1 MSPHEV
7 SCKTNMPALNH
18 KIDFALI
25 FTARNANPNGDP
37 LDGNRPRTTYDG
49 IGEVSDVC
57 LKRKIRNRLMDA
69 GYAVFVQSDDRRID
83 GYRSLKERAEASPEL
98 KACMDAINNKKK
110 AKDSPAPT
118 RDDYA
123 AIACKT
129 WIDVRAFGQV
139 FSFKKG
145 SKKSSKKSNES
156 NVAEVNTHA
165 DTGDKKSDDSEGVSI
180 GVRGPVTIQPAF
192 SIAPV
197 NIVSSQITKS
207 VNLETGDDPDKKAAD
222 TMGMKHRVEFGVYK
236 TFGSINVQTAQ
247 KTGFTEEDAEAIKE
261 ALRTLFR
268 NDATSARPDGS
279 MEVVQLVWW
288 THNCAN
294 GQYPSAKVHRSVH
307 VTVGEDGVP
316 SVTIDESAIEG
327 LAYEQIDGE

>member
-1 MSPHEV
+1 
-7 SCKTNMPALNH
+7 MPTLNH
-18 KIDFALI
+18 KIDFALV
-25 FTARNANPNGDP
+25 FTVRNANPNGDP

-49 IGEVSDVC
+49 TGEVSDVC
-57 LKRKIRNRLMDA
+57 LKRKIRNRLLDA

-83 GYRSLKERAEASPEL
+83 ECRSLKERAESCPEL
-98 KACMDAINNKKK
+98 KACMDAITSKKK
-110 AKDSPAPT
+110 AKGAPVPT

-145 SKKSSKKSNES
+145 GD
-156 NVAEVNTHA
+156 AE
-165 DTGDKKSDDSEGVSI
+165 GLSI
-180 GVRGPVTIQPAF
+180 GIRGPVTIQPAF
-192 SIAPV
+192 SLAPV

-207 VNLETGDDPDKKAAD
+207 VNLETGDDHDKKAAD

-236 TFGSINVQTAQ
+236 TFGSINVQPAQ
-247 KTGFTEEDAEAIKE
+247 KTGFTEEDAVAIQE

-279 MEVVQLVWW
+279 MEVVQLIWW

-294 GQYPSAKVHRSVH
+294 GQYSSARVHRSLH
-307 VTVGEDGVP
+307 VTTGEDGMPILTV
-316 SVTIDESAIEG
+316 DESAIEG
-327 LAYEQIDGE
+327 LAYEQLDGE